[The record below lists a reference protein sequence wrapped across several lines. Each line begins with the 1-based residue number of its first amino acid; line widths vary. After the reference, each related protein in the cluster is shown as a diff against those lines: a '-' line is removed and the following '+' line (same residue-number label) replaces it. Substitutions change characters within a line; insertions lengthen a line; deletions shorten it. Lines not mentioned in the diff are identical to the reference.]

1 MLVVWGEVGRC
12 FGGRISYSF
21 DEFGMDA
28 MVARF
33 VMDEL
38 LNYGR
43 FIKLRFQKKHSI
55 TPQHPISHT
64 MLAFSNTAPV
74 PTLCGKCVRMNK
86 GVLNCGIK
94 RRKEVQWV
102 NCFLQPPYSFKAKC

>member
-43 FIKLRFQKKHSI
+43 FIKLQFQK
-55 TPQHPISHT
+55 
-64 MLAFSNTAPV
+64 
-74 PTLCGKCVRMNK
+74 
-86 GVLNCGIK
+86 
-94 RRKEVQWV
+94 
-102 NCFLQPPYSFKAKC
+102 